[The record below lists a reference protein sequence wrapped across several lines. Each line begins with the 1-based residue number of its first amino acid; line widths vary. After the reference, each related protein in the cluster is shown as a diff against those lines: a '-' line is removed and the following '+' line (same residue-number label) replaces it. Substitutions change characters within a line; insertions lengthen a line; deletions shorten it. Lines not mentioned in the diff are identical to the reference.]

1 VTELPTEHLLQAIDE
16 GQRHRGWI
24 ANGYAQV
31 EYLLGDIITK
41 AFKIPEYAALI
52 TRLPHRVE
60 KRVKLVR
67 SILDIEGF
75 FSKYHGEITWIL
87 EAFEARHET
96 RNLLAHGFCTAY
108 HTPDGDFGLEFRK
121 WHRDGD
127 NDAEMQRTFRLIDL
141 EYERAQ
147 LVDVSQ
153 RALTLS
159 LQIHSELGLV
169 GP

>member
-1 VTELPTEHLLQAIDE
+1 MKEAIAPVLEAIDK
-16 GQRHRGWI
+16 GQFIRGWI

-31 EYLLGDIITK
+31 EYLLGDIIMKSK
-41 AFKIPEYAALI
+41 AMPEYEGLI
-52 TRLPHRVE
+52 DRLPHRVE
-60 KRVKLVR
+60 RRIAKVR
-67 SILDIEGF
+67 EIVAIDGF
-75 FSKYHGEITWIL
+75 FQKFGDEIADII
-87 EAFEARHET
+87 ERFEMHHQT

-127 NDAEMQRTFRLIDL
+127 RDAELKRTFRLVDL

-147 LVDVSQ
+147 LLDVSQ
-153 RALTLS
+153 RALHLS
-159 LQIHSELGLV
+159 FAIHEKLGLV